1 MTAAL
6 KRIVVASYQTT
17 DGKTFDKKDDAA
29 KHQREL
35 DRKAKLEELVAGQFQ
50 HSPDNMRYL
59 DAATVGDVARFIIEN
74 ADALREILPKR
85 AKPVA
90 PVEAV
95 AHADGDSAIAGNVAT
110 LAAA

>member
-17 DGKTFDKKDDAA
+17 DGKTFDKKEDAT
-29 KHQREL
+29 KHQAALARQ
-35 DRKAKLEELVAGQFQ
+35 AKIEELVAGQFQ
-50 HSPDNMRYL
+50 HSPDSQRYL
-59 DAATVGDVARFIIEN
+59 DAATVGDVALFIIEN

-85 AKPVA
+85 AKSAEPA
-90 PVEAV
+90 EAV
-95 AHADGDSAIAGNVAT
+95 AS